1 MIQRTFCNC
10 VCIES
15 WDGHISTCA
24 LVPSCP
30 FWAGL
35 YKERTNKVISV
46 PGESREQ
53 NRTRFPLAVTFH
65 QHQVERARSLADVR
79 CALKIFNASLSEQ

>member
-15 WDGHISTCA
+15 WDGHICTCA

-53 NRTRFPLAVTFH
+53 NRTRFPLAVSFH
-65 QHQVERARSLADVR
+65 QHQAERARSLEVVR

>member
-1 MIQRTFCNC
+1 MGIL
-10 VCIES
+10 
-15 WDGHISTCA
+15 A
-24 LVPSCP
+24 LVHLYPAVLSGL
-30 FWAGL
+30 GL
-35 YKERTNKVISV
+35 YKERINKVISV

-65 QHQVERARSLADVR
+65 QHQAERARSLADVR